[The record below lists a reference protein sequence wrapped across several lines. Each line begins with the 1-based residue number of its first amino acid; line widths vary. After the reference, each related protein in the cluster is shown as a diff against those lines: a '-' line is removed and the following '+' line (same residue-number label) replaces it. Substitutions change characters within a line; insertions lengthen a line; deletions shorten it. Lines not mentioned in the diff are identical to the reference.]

1 VNGVNR
7 SAVVVA
13 SFVAALVLAAAALP
27 DYQHR
32 YTTADQVAARAATM
46 RLTDLD
52 ARWAL
57 SGEPAAYDDNG
68 GGCPGYQ
75 PRHDDLTVTG
85 AAASE
90 FTGKGTF
97 FRSQVAVLRSAGMA
111 VTDWDRSFGVP
122 GFLPCL
128 RAKVIREFAGQG
140 SLVSIGR
147 LRFPSFGPRTRAYRL
162 VLRMSGSPGP
172 TRMVVDGIFVSK
184 GRTEI
189 TLLSIARGIRT
200 LDRKPD
206 EIQIVKRLL
215 QRRRA

>member
-1 VNGVNR
+1 
-7 SAVVVA
+7 
-13 SFVAALVLAAAALP
+13 
-27 DYQHR
+27 
-32 YTTADQVAARAATM
+32 M

-128 RAKVIREFAGQG
+128 RAKVIREFAGRDRGHAGRAEGQSCSQRVNDELFSTG
-140 SLVSIGR
+140 SLCVRPPQGR
-147 LRFPSFGPRTRAYRL
+147 PRLDA
-162 VLRMSGSPGP
+162 MSCESQFHPLSP
-172 TRMVVDGIFVSK
+172 MS
-184 GRTEI
+184 
-189 TLLSIARGIRT
+189 
-200 LDRKPD
+200 
-206 EIQIVKRLL
+206 Q
-215 QRRRA
+215 